1 MAFLRYSKTI
11 RSYVRGFSNC
21 VILSLKCIDLTVH
34 TFCHHLWFCRSAVL
48 FDNTVLIPINGI
60 RASYMFKYVKIETN
74 QLGNF
79 AHSTDGTVCI
89 AQHMTCVYY
98 FSLAKCLHLEKAHI
112 LDFLPGQGE
121 SKATDSSRSPSP
133 SVKTMAPACFPCQGY
148 WLVLTTFQGIICF
161 ALSLPCGHVKPSYK
175 QRSVVDGEAESCTA
189 SPHPASPSACQS
201 VSHRLGP

>member
-11 RSYVRGFSNC
+11 HSYGRGFSNC

-161 ALSLPCGHVKPSYK
+161 CLKSSLWACKTFLQTEICGRRGSRILHSISAPCLSI
-175 QRSVVDGEAESCTA
+175 
-189 SPHPASPSACQS
+189 S
-201 VSHRLGP
+201 VSVCFP